1 MNNYSRWTI
10 LIFGLLICVFCFVA
24 CEKTSKVEGKLE
36 VSEREYILS
45 QFSDNGWS
53 IDAKG
58 KIKNI
63 GEVDVKRVVVT
74 GTCKSCIDV
83 WTPQKWFN
91 YAQNTDIVSSDKEIV
106 VENIGEALA
115 EDSSFDQKDIISFI
129 AVGKEEPFSF
139 IEFAY
144 FYAQNSNQKPEMPS
158 EEELDIIIESF
169 LTAEE

>member
-1 MNNYSRWTI
+1 MKIYSRWI
-10 LIFGLLICVFCFVA
+10 IISCSLLICAFYITA
-24 CEKTSKVEGKLE
+24 CEKKPTVEGKLE
-36 VSEREYILS
+36 VTEKEYILS

-74 GTCKSCIDV
+74 GECKSCIDV
-83 WTPQKWFN
+83 WVPAKWFK
-91 YAQNTDIVSSDKEIV
+91 YSQNADIVSSEQEDVVDK
-106 VENIGEALA
+106 IGHGE
-115 EDSSFDQKDIISFI
+115 EDDSMFDQKDIISYI
-129 AVGKEEPFSF
+129 SVSNEESFSF
-139 IEFAY
+139 KEFAY
-144 FYAQNSNQKPEMPS
+144 FYTQSPDQKPELPP